1 METTGISLN
10 SIVRASSGSGR
21 ISLAVPASAAQYSG
35 LKHIT
40 LMPLPFSNNSEGF
53 SITRLRALDTL
64 IDILSGEGKLPL
76 SGKPAISHLPPEK
89 VDALVSR
96 YSDQLKTLLAP
107 RKLYAPAIS
116 LKGLLVNGLV

>member
-1 METTGISLN
+1 METAGISLN

-21 ISLAVPASAAQYSG
+21 INMAVPASAAQYTG

-40 LMPLPFSNNSEGF
+40 LMPLPFTNTSEGF

-76 SGKPAISHLPPEK
+76 SGKPVLSSLPPEK
-89 VDALVSR
+89 ADALVAR
-96 YSDQLKTLLAP
+96 YSDQLKTLLGS
-107 RKLYAPAIS
+107 RKPYTPAMS